1 MHVTLGT
8 LARGSLRL
16 APLLLALT
24 LARIASAEGPA
35 PAPSDSATT
44 SAAAGRIA
52 DALFTALQR
61 QDYATTFAMF
71 DEKMKV
77 AVPLEKL
84 KAIWNQQL
92 TMLGNFLSWEGHPG
106 TPVQGFDLTLASLK
120 FEGGELRAAVYSDP
134 SSGIVT
140 GFYLKPAGVPGAPAA
155 DYVDTTRFQSI
166 QVTVGSNP
174 FVLGGTLTVPSGRGP
189 FPAVVLVHGSGPQ
202 DRDETIGANKVFKD
216 LAEGLSSRGIEVL
229 RYEKRTRL
237 YAAQMAGHETIEDEV
252 MTDAIAAARL
262 LRARPEADR
271 DRVFVLGH
279 SLGALLAPEI
289 AVRSD
294 GIAGVVLLAP
304 PGRPPWDIVL
314 AQMRYLGSPEAEVAE
329 AERKVAL
336 LKQGKLGDERF
347 MNAPQS
353 YWQDWAGR
361 DGIAMA
367 KKLKRP
373 ILILRGDRDYQV
385 AVEDVQSWKK
395 GLTGIPQVEIA
406 TFQGLNHLFILGSGK
421 PGPAEYDVPGHLD
434 PRVIEKVASFMT
446 SNPGQATPR

>member
-1 MHVTLGT
+1 MCGKLMRVNLPR
-8 LARGSLRL
+8 LARLL
-16 APLLLALT
+16 PLLLSLT
-24 LARIASAEGPA
+24 LASVASAA
-35 PAPSDSATT
+35 DTTAPSGSTD
-44 SAAAGRIA
+44 AGRIA

-61 QDYATTFAMF
+61 QDYAAAFGMF
-71 DEKMKV
+71 DEKMKL

-92 TMLGNFLSWEGHPG
+92 TMLGNFQSWEGHPG
-106 TPVQGFDLTLASLK
+106 TPVQGFDLTLASLT
-120 FEGGELRAAVYSDP
+120 FEGGQLRAAVYSDP
-134 SSGIVT
+134 SSRLVT
-140 GFYLKPAGVPGAPAA
+140 GFYLKPAGVPGAPAPA
-155 DYVDTTRFQSI
+155 YVDTTKFRSV
-166 QVTVGSNP
+166 QVTVGSSP
-174 FVLGGTLTVPSGRGP
+174 FVLGGTLTVPTGRGP

-216 LAEGLSSRGIEVL
+216 LAEGLASRGIEVL
-229 RYEKRTRL
+229 RYEKRTRQ
-237 YAAQMAGHETIEDEV
+237 YPAQMVGHATIEEEV
-252 MTDAIAAARL
+252 MIDALAAASV
-262 LRARPEADR
+262 LRARPEVDH

-289 AVRSD
+289 AVRSG

-314 AQMRYLGSPEAEVAE
+314 QQMRYLGTPEADVAE

-336 LKQGKLGDERF
+336 LKQGKLGDEPF

-361 DGIAMA
+361 DGVAMA

-385 AVEDVQSWKK
+385 AVEDLDTWKK
-395 GLTGIPQVEIA
+395 GLAGTPHVEFVA
-406 TFQGLNHLFILGSGK
+406 LPGLNHLFILGSGK
-421 PGPAEYDVPGHLD
+421 PGPAEYDVPGHVE
-434 PRVIEKVASFMT
+434 PVVIEKIAAFT
-446 SNPGQATPR
+446 APTPR